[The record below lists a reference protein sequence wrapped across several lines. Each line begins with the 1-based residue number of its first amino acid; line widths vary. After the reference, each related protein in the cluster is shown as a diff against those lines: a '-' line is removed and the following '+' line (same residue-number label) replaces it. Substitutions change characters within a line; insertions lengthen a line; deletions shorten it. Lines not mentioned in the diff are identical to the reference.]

1 MGLTGGSG
9 GRIIRIRMNAAAAA
23 EEEALPGAAL
33 PIYRGR
39 MKATAVRRD
48 SRQAEDY
55 RLEDQAGHVL
65 RRAHQRH
72 TAIFQDSMDELQLT
86 PTQFAALAKIGDV
99 GDVSQNQLGRL
110 TAMDPATIQGV
121 IQRLEARGLIGR
133 QPDPKDRRCTL
144 LSLTVEG
151 QALLA
156 DAVTRAK
163 RITEA
168 TLAPLTPAERQT
180 FLALLRKLI

>member
-1 MGLTGGSG
+1 MKT
-9 GRIIRIRMNAAAAA
+9 AA
-23 EEEALPGAAL
+23 
-33 PIYRGR
+33 I
-39 MKATAVRRD
+39 RRD
-48 SRQAEDY
+48 SRQGDDY
-55 RLEDQAGHVL
+55 RLEDQVGHVL

-72 TAIFQDSMDELQLT
+72 TAIFQDGMDELQLT
-86 PTQFAALAKIGDV
+86 PTQFAALAKISDV

-121 IQRLEARGLIGR
+121 IQRLEARKLIGR

-144 LSLTVEG
+144 LNLTVEG
-151 QALLA
+151 RALLA
-156 DAVTRAK
+156 DAVARAR

-168 TLAPLTPAERQT
+168 TLAPLPPAERQT